1 MRNRRELAREAK
13 KTRLQ
18 FEAAIDRF
26 RREYQSLTAVGILIA
41 TGVHFGLFAF
51 NPQMSIIAMESGG
64 EEIVVMTLPP
74 EVRIPPPPQSIA
86 RPATPRVSAAEVADE
101 VTIAPTTFE
110 ANPVENLPPPPAAAT
125 IQRKEHTP
133 FYVAREVEPRLLNGP
148 EIRGLLK
155 QKYPAMLCE
164 AGIQGR
170 VIVWV
175 FVDTAGKPADCLI
188 HSSSGYPLLDEVARE
203 VVTHMRFA
211 PALHM
216 DRPVAVWIAQPI
228 QFSVS

>member
-1 MRNRRELAREAK
+1 MRDRRELVRESK

-18 FEAAIDRF
+18 FEAANDRF

-41 TGVHFGLFAF
+41 TGVHFGLFAV
-51 NPQMSIIAMESGG
+51 NPRMSVHAMESGS
-64 EEIVVMTLPP
+64 EAIVAMALPP
-74 EVRIPPPPQSIA
+74 EVRIPPPPQLIP

-110 ANPVENLPPPPAAAT
+110 ANPVENLPPPPAVAT

-133 FYVAREVEPRLLNGP
+133 FYVARDVEPRLLNGP
-148 EIRGLLK
+148 EISGLLK
-155 QKYPAMLCE
+155 QNYPSMLCE

-170 VIVWV
+170 VILWV
-175 FVDTAGKPADCLI
+175 FVDTGGKPADCLI

-203 VVTHMRFA
+203 VVTHMKFA

-216 DRPVAVWIAQPI
+216 DKPVAVWIAQPI
-228 QFSVS
+228 HFSVS